1 MTELENIRES
11 LISHILASKN
21 ERLLIAI
28 NNIFDST
35 ESDEM
40 VTLSPQQIEILMM
53 SDRDIENGNLISS
66 EELAKSD
73 MAWLK

>member
-1 MTELENIRES
+1 MTESENIRES
-11 LISHILASKN
+11 LISRILASKN
-21 ERLLIAI
+21 EKLLVAI

-35 ESDEM
+35 ERDEM
-40 VTLSPQQIEILMM
+40 AALSPQQIEVLMM
-53 SDRDIENGNLISS
+53 SDGDIENGSLISS